1 MTFLYN
7 SPMAE
12 PPNSPALEA
21 SPHVVVVGA
30 GFGGLAAVRALA
42 KTPVRITLID
52 RSNHH
57 LFQPLLY
64 QVATAGLSAPA
75 IAAPIRHILAR
86 QHNVT
91 VLMADVADIDID
103 ARVVRFADGERA
115 AQRTVGYDHL
125 IVATGA
131 GHSYFG
137 HDEWASIAPGLKTLT
152 DAFEI
157 RRRVLLA
164 YERAEREDHPG
175 LHAAW
180 LSFVVVGGGPTGV
193 ELAGTLAEIAR
204 HTLYGEFRRIDSRDA
219 RVMLV
224 EGGARIL
231 PTFDAALSDKANH
244 QLERLGVEVRTGC
257 LVTRIDAHGVLVK
270 SSDREEFLSARTVLW
285 AAGVAAS
292 PLGKKLGVATDRA
305 DRVPVAA
312 DLSVPGHP
320 EISVVGDLA
329 GFAQDGHAVPGVAPA
344 AKQMG
349 RHAARNLR
357 ARLAQR
363 PTRPFRYR
371 DYGALATIGRGSAI
385 AQLGGMRL
393 SGLPAW
399 LLWLF
404 VHIFFLIGFRNRLLV
419 LIEWAWS
426 YFTFERNARIVSDT
440 DEPDVLGVR
449 ELL

>member
-1 MTFLYN
+1 MVEA
-7 SPMAE
+7 S
-12 PPNSPALEA
+12 NSPALETL
-21 SPHVVVVGA
+21 PHLVVIGA

-42 KTPVRITLID
+42 KAPVLITLID

-86 QHNVT
+86 QRNVT
-91 VLMADVADIDID
+91 VLMADVTDIDIA
-103 ARVVRFADGERA
+103 ARVVRFGADESA
-115 AQRTVGYDHL
+115 ASRTVDYDHL
-125 IVATGA
+125 IVASGA

-137 HDEWASIAPGLKTLT
+137 RDEWATIAPGLKTLS

-157 RRRVLLA
+157 RHRVLVA
-164 YERAEREDHPG
+164 YERAEREDDPA
-175 LHAAW
+175 LRAAW

-204 HTLYGEFRRIDSRDA
+204 HTLHGEFRRIDTRDA

-231 PTFDAALSDKANH
+231 PTFDAALSAKANH

-257 LVTRIDAHGVLVK
+257 LVTAIVRSGVQVK
-270 SSDREEFLSARTVLW
+270 TSDGEEFLAARTVLW

-292 PLGKKLGVATDRA
+292 PLGKQLGIATDRA
-305 DRVPVAA
+305 GHVPVAP

-329 GFAQDGHAVPGVAPA
+329 VFAQDGHEIPGIAPA

-349 RHAARNLR
+349 RHAARNLL
-357 ARLAQR
+357 ARLAQQ

-393 SGLPAW
+393 SGFPAW
-399 LLWLF
+399 LFWLF

-440 DEPDVLGVR
+440 EGPDAHGVR